1 MDKNQTLQLPPKPNV
16 LITGAAGYIGHM
28 VCRRI
33 ANTRSQFG
41 EVIGT
46 DLRLP
51 SPNRA
56 FPGISYH
63 PIDIR
68 SKKIGNIIG
77 ENKIDVI
84 VHLAAI
90 VSPTPDMTRDFLYD
104 VEVNGTRNLLDAALQ
119 HGVKQFIVTSSGAA
133 YGYHAD
139 NPIPISESAP
149 LRGNEEFA
157 YSHHKR
163 LVEEMLADY
172 RQMHPQ
178 LSQLILRPGTILGK
192 DVNNQ
197 ITDLF
202 RKPVIMGLADSDS
215 PFVFIWDEDVVDII
229 VTGILE
235 CKTGIYNLAG
245 DGTLTMRE
253 IAKLLNKPYLP
264 IPVWM
269 LKNALRILKKV
280 NLTQYGPEQVNFIRY
295 RPVLANDRLKNEFG
309 YTPRMTSRE
318 VFEFYIEHQQLRRK

>member
-1 MDKNQTLQLPPKPNV
+1 MDKNQTLKSPRKPNV

-33 ANTRSQFG
+33 ANNRSQFG

-46 DLRLP
+46 DLRMP
-51 SPNRA
+51 SPERA
-56 FPGISYH
+56 FSGISYH

-68 SKKIGNIIG
+68 SKKIGDIISA
-77 ENKIDVI
+77 NKIDVM

-90 VSPTPDMTRDFLYD
+90 VSPTPDMSRDFLYD

-119 HGVKQFIVTSSGAA
+119 HGVRQFIVTSSGAA
-133 YGYHAD
+133 YGYYAD

-149 LRGNEEFA
+149 LRGNAEFA

-163 LVEEMLADY
+163 IVEEMLAEY
-172 RQMHPQ
+172 RQKHPR

-202 RKPVIMGLADSDS
+202 RKPVIMGLAGSDS

-235 CKTGIYNLAG
+235 GKTGIYNLAG

-269 LKNALRILKKV
+269 LKNGLSILKKV

-295 RPVLANDRLKNEFG
+295 RPVLANDKLKNEFG
-309 YTPRMTSRE
+309 YIPKMTSRE
-318 VFEFYIEHQQLRRK
+318 VFEFYIEQQQLRRK